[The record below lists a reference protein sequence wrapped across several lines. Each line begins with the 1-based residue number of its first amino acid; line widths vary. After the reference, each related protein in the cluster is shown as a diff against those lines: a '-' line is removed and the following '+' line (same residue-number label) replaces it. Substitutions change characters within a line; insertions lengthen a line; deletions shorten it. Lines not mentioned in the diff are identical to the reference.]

1 MKYKSA
7 RKKSIFFEQISVS
20 VDRDDLKVLR
30 HLAVDSDMSMSQVIR
45 EAILDYLA
53 RREKQLHRATG
64 TQSRR
69 AIS

>member
-30 HLAVDSDMSMSQVIR
+30 HLAVDSDMSLSRIIR

-53 RREKQLHRATG
+53 RRERQSHRATAS
-64 TQSRR
+64 QSR
-69 AIS
+69 AVS